1 MINSPYTARGYKEKC
16 QGKQMQQVLYYHDC
30 NKLIQWCQLWLQDSD
45 YEIWCVLNLMA
56 FSALLVSSLL
66 SNVILCS
73 HLSDNKRNI
82 IDCANSVTTVCFTI
96 NCVSGPFYPGEC
108 AGPGVIFPS
117 SPIWRVSLREQEIMQ
132 DCLSLEAF
140 PMWPGHLFFKWLCS
154 KKSFWIANNIPNKK

>member
-1 MINSPYTARGYKEKC
+1 MINSPYTARVYKEKC
-16 QGKQMQQVLYYHDC
+16 QGKQMQRVLYYHDC

-73 HLSDNKRNI
+73 HLSGNKRNI
-82 IDCANSVTTVCFTI
+82 IDCASSVTTVCFTI

-108 AGPGVIFPS
+108 AGPESNIPQFSNMNVLCERTGNYAGLPFSWGAPS
-117 SPIWRVSLREQEIMQ
+117 AW
-132 DCLSLEAF
+132 A
-140 PMWPGHLFFKWLCS
+140 GHLFLNWLRSEQISLDC
-154 KKSFWIANNIPNKK
+154 K